1 MRKLIQNQ
9 GAVDD
14 LFQISSFELEKTT
27 NNRLEST
34 FNKIFYHVLVLVFVF
49 NACSEDAGLIQ
60 FFPEFF
66 TVLKPLHSERIIIS

>member
-1 MRKLIQNQ
+1 M
-9 GAVDD
+9 DD
-14 LFQISSFELEKTT
+14 LFQISSFQSAKTT

-60 FFPEFF
+60 FFIEFF
-66 TVLKPLHSERIIIS
+66 TVLKSLHSERIIVS